1 MRARCSCYCW
11 VLRRH
16 HVRYRATLIS
26 ETDWGKWGQER
37 PPNCVGSM
45 WRGPRGSGGEGSCGG
60 GRMDCAGLCAAH
72 VTIGWE
78 MLGGEASPTR
88 EARKRSAHPSLC
100 TQTPWNQPRWWT
112 AVVEKLWRSE
122 IRSVSS
128 FGEIRA
134 THASPLGKS
143 SVFILLSW
151 RQRPSGGNVRDPPGQ
166 WPDGQSI
173 WMYMKWSL
181 PTLRCEVPG
190 HGIMHAVQIL
200 LISHWGGKLDARGG
214 ERPCTL

>member
-1 MRARCSCYCW
+1 MWGTEPRW
-11 VLRRH
+11 FLRQ
-16 HVRYRATLIS
+16 T
-26 ETDWGKWGQER
+26 EENEGK
-37 PPNCVGSM
+37 
-45 WRGPRGSGGEGSCGG
+45 RGPQTVWGACGEDHEDQEEKAAVGVEGWIVLGSVQPTSQSGERCLEGRPHPPERHGSALPTLP
-60 GRMDCAGLCAAH
+60 CA
-72 VTIGWE
+72 
-78 MLGGEASPTR
+78 PR
-88 EARKRSAHPSLC
+88 
-100 TQTPWNQPRWWT
+100 QPWNQPRWWT

>member
-1 MRARCSCYCW
+1 
-11 VLRRH
+11 
-16 HVRYRATLIS
+16 
-26 ETDWGKWGQER
+26 
-37 PPNCVGSM
+37 M
-45 WRGPRGSGGEGSCGG
+45 WRGPRGSGEGGCGG
-60 GRMDCAGLCAAH
+60 GRMDRAGLCAAH

-78 MLGGEASPTR
+78 VFGGEASPTR
-88 EARKRSAHPSLC
+88 EAWKRSAHPSLC
-100 TQTPWNQPRWWT
+100 TQTPWNQPCWWT

-128 FGEIRA
+128 FAEIRA

-151 RQRPSGGNVRDPPGQ
+151 RQRPSGGNVRDPPEQ

-181 PTLRCEVPG
+181 PTLKCEVPG
-190 HGIMHAVQIL
+190 PGITHAVQIL
-200 LISHWGGKLDARGG
+200 LISLGRKAWCQRRRASMHTLNKATWECSLPTFLLYDFNKRINNSKCSRYTLWGKELFF
-214 ERPCTL
+214 T